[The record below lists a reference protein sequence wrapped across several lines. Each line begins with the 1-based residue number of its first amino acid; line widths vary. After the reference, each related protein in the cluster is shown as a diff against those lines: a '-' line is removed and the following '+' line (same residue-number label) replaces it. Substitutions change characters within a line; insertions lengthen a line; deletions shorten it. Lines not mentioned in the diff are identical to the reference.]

1 MTDSILGTIKKM
13 LGLDTDYNA
22 FDTDIIVH
30 INSVFMVLNQLGV
43 GPTKPFVIADG
54 TSTWSD
60 FSTTTD
66 LEALKTYTYI
76 RTKILFDPP
85 DKSYV
90 LESYNKILQE
100 LEWRMVAQVER
111 RE

>member
-1 MTDSILGTIKKM
+1 MI
-13 LGLDTDYNA
+13 
-22 FDTDIIVH
+22 
-30 INSVFMVLNQLGV
+30 LNQLGV
-43 GPTKPFVIADG
+43 GPKDPFSITDG

-66 LEALKTYTYI
+66 LEALKTYVYI

-100 LEWRMVAQVER
+100 LEWRIVAQVER
-111 RE
+111 GE

>member
-1 MTDSILGTIKKM
+1 MTNSILATIKKM
-13 LGLDTDYNA
+13 LGLDADYNA

-43 GPTKPFVIADG
+43 GPEKPYVITDG
-54 TSTWSD
+54 TNTWSD

-66 LEALKTYTYI
+66 LEALKTYVYI
-76 RTKILFDPP
+76 RVKNLFDPP

-100 LEWRMVAQVER
+100 LEWRLVAQVER
-111 RE
+111 RK